1 MISTNIEDNLTKL
14 FNEKQYIK
22 CNDLTCPREINS
34 CNLNELLND
43 LRMENVEYTF
53 SKNCECL
60 VIFTIENESTSK
72 IIRAIQED
80 QLLKTK
86 LKIKQKDRVITLKS
100 FWEVWELNISL
111 RNEIISSSDPNEEK
125 WKLSRKYKY
134 KLATTFMPAYAK
146 SIYEYFGCPK
156 IVLDPCSGWGD
167 RLLGAEVVGVKKY
180 IGFDPNYNL
189 RPGYAEIMSLCG
201 HQPIELSGDFIK
213 FSNSYEI
220 HSTPFEIGATSLEDN
235 SVDFIFTSPPFFDY
249 EIYTDSNPKYR
260 DWIKG
265 FYEPLFRQ
273 CSRIIKPNGYVC
285 IYLSDTS
292 AGNIEQFI
300 TQKVGEITDLV
311 MQRPFGFKGI
321 WSNEIRKIHV
331 FKKIIKENNL

>member
-1 MISTNIEDNLTKL
+1 MISTNVENNLVTL
-14 FNEKQYIK
+14 FNEKQMAKYA
-22 CNDLTCPREINS
+22 DDTCPREINN
-34 CNLNELLND
+34 CNLVELLNQLREETSD
-43 LRMENVEYTF
+43 LHL
-53 SKNCECL
+53 SKNNVCSAVFVL
-60 VIFTIENESTSK
+60 DNELTSK

-80 QLLKTK
+80 QLLKTQ
-86 LKIKQKDRVITLKS
+86 LKIKQRDRVITLKS
-100 FWEVWELNISL
+100 FWEVWELNPSL
-111 RNEIISSSDPNEEK
+111 RNEIIRSSDPNEEK

-146 SIYEYFGCPK
+146 SIYEYFSSPK

-167 RLLGAEVVGVKKY
+167 RLLGAEVSKVEKY

-189 RPGYAEIMSLCG
+189 RPGYADIMSLCG
-201 HQPIELSGDFIK
+201 HQPTELSGDFMK

-220 HSTPFEIGATSLEDN
+220 HTTPFEIGATSLEDN
-235 SVDFIFTSPPFFDY
+235 SVDFVFTSPPFFDY
-249 EIYTDSNPKYR
+249 EIYTDTNPKYR

-265 FYEPLFRQ
+265 FYEPLFKQ
-273 CSRIIKPNGYVC
+273 CSRVVKPGKYVC

-311 MQRPFGFKGI
+311 IQSPIGFKGI
-321 WSNEIRKIHV
+321 WSDEIRKIHV
-331 FKKIIKENNL
+331 FKKIVK